1 MSSPAQGNPTKLCPH
16 CGQPM
21 LKKGQKREH
30 PDEYRHAQG
39 CPYSRKK
46 TKSECVANVVLKGET
61 QPAKPEIPED
71 LQKAWMARHL
81 LEPPASEV
89 VGELI
94 ERISRLEA
102 EKKQIARDAL
112 HEALANE
119 MLADENRQLREQSD
133 KRKESA
139 DDNKSIRRND
149 RS

>member
-1 MSSPAQGNPTKLCPH
+1 MSK
-16 CGQPM
+16 
-21 LKKGQKREH
+21 
-30 PDEYRHAQG
+30 
-39 CPYSRKK
+39 
-46 TKSECVANVVLKGET
+46 
-61 QPAKPEIPED
+61 PAKPEIPED